1 MMTETYTIQ
10 DIAGMTGLNERTIRS
25 YLADGLLKGEKTDG
39 AWRFTAEQ
47 FGDFLRQDMVRA
59 SVQAKANAVVYDFL
73 ITDRRRLPDP
83 GPALGGG
90 PGTRTAG
97 SSVGA
102 GQPAGAALGLPVP
115 GRDGT
120 VHPQRSLGRAGRAA
134 GPDEKLTQK
143 HRKAP

>member
-1 MMTETYTIQ
+1 MMAETYTIQ

-73 ITDRRRLPDP
+73 ITDRRKESAACLILDQPSAEDQEPGLREALSEQVNRLELRWAYRYQDGMARSILSAPP
-83 GPALGGG
+83 
-90 PGTRTAG
+90 
-97 SSVGA
+97 
-102 GQPAGAALGLPVP
+102 AALGELLA
-115 GRDGT
+115 RM
-120 VHPQRSLGRAGRAA
+120 
-134 GPDEKLTQK
+134 KN
-143 HRKAP
+143 

>member
-73 ITDRRRLPDP
+73 ITDRRQESAACLILDQPSAEDQEPGLREALSEQVNRLELRWAYRYRDGMARSILS
-83 GPALGGG
+83 GP
-90 PGTRTAG
+90 
-97 SSVGA
+97 S
-102 GQPAGAALGLPVP
+102 AALGELLA
-115 GRDGT
+115 RM
-120 VHPQRSLGRAGRAA
+120 
-134 GPDEKLTQK
+134 KN
-143 HRKAP
+143 

>member
-1 MMTETYTIQ
+1 MAETYTIQ

-73 ITDRRRLPDP
+73 ITDRRKESAACLILDQPSAEDQEPGLREALSEQVNRLELRWAYRYQDGMARSILS
-83 GPALGGG
+83 GP
-90 PGTRTAG
+90 
-97 SSVGA
+97 S
-102 GQPAGAALGLPVP
+102 AALGELLA
-115 GRDGT
+115 RM
-120 VHPQRSLGRAGRAA
+120 
-134 GPDEKLTQK
+134 KN
-143 HRKAP
+143 

>member
-1 MMTETYTIQ
+1 MAETYTIQ

-73 ITDRRRLPDP
+73 ITDRRKESAACLILDQPSAEDQEPGLREALSEQVNRLELRWAYRYQDGMARSILS
-83 GPALGGG
+83 GP
-90 PGTRTAG
+90 P
-97 SSVGA
+97 
-102 GQPAGAALGLPVP
+102 AALGELLA
-115 GRDGT
+115 RM
-120 VHPQRSLGRAGRAA
+120 
-134 GPDEKLTQK
+134 KN
-143 HRKAP
+143 

>member
-1 MMTETYTIQ
+1 MMAETYTIQ

-73 ITDRRRLPDP
+73 ITDRRKESAACLILDQPSAEDQEPGLREALSEQVNRLELRWAYRYQDGMARSILS
-83 GPALGGG
+83 GP
-90 PGTRTAG
+90 P
-97 SSVGA
+97 
-102 GQPAGAALGLPVP
+102 AALGELLV
-115 GRDGT
+115 RM
-120 VHPQRSLGRAGRAA
+120 
-134 GPDEKLTQK
+134 KN
-143 HRKAP
+143 

>member
-1 MMTETYTIQ
+1 MAETYTIQ

-73 ITDRRRLPDP
+73 ITDRRKESAACLILDQPSAEDQEPGLREALSEQVNRLELRWAYRYQDGMARSILS
-83 GPALGGG
+83 GP
-90 PGTRTAG
+90 
-97 SSVGA
+97 
-102 GQPAGAALGLPVP
+102 QAALGELLA
-115 GRDGT
+115 RM
-120 VHPQRSLGRAGRAA
+120 
-134 GPDEKLTQK
+134 KN
-143 HRKAP
+143 